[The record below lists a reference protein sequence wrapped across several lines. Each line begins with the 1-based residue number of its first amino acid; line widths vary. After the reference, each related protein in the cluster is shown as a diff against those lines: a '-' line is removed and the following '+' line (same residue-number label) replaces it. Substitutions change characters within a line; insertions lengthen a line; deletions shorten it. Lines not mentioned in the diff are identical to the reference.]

1 MGTDSMVMIT
11 SGTNPVSDTVNSN
24 LSDNVYTFQIV
35 DFVCLYKIIAMKWE
49 KVTSYYFPFK
59 QGS

>member
-24 LSDNVYTFQIV
+24 LSSNVYTF
-35 DFVCLYKIIAMKWE
+35 
-49 KVTSYYFPFK
+49 FK
-59 QGS
+59 